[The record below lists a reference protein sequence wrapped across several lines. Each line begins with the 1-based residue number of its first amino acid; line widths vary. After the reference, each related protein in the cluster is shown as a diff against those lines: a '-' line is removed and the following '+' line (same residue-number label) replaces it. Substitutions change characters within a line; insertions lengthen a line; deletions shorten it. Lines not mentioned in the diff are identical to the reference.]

1 MGDRP
6 DRRSPTGHPPRPRSP
21 TSDRLAGAL
30 LVALGAAAAAEAST
44 FDVAFLTD
52 PVGPKAL
59 PYLAAAIL
67 VLAGG
72 RVALRAGVA
81 AARARPA
88 RAHEPGLPEAPGR
101 ARLPRIAAA
110 AGAFL
115 AYAAVLPWLGFFA
128 STTLV
133 VALLSE
139 LYGAPRPHGLLAA
152 ALLTGTLWVL
162 FVHLLGLPLPA
173 GTLWI
178 R

>member
-1 MGDRP
+1 M
-6 DRRSPTGHPPRPRSP
+6 
-21 TSDRLAGAL
+21 
-30 LVALGAAAAAEAST
+30 ALGAAAAAEAST

>member
-1 MGDRP
+1 
-6 DRRSPTGHPPRPRSP
+6 
-21 TSDRLAGAL
+21 
-30 LVALGAAAAAEAST
+30 VALGAAAAAEAST

>member
-1 MGDRP
+1 
-6 DRRSPTGHPPRPRSP
+6 
-21 TSDRLAGAL
+21 
-30 LVALGAAAAAEAST
+30 VALGAAAAAEAST

-173 GTLWI
+173 GALWI